1 MSHAHKDDLYVGPYR
16 LEKTLGKG
24 QTGLV
29 KLGVHC
35 VSGKRVAIKIV
46 NREKLSESVLM
57 KVEREIAIMKLIEH
71 PHVLGLYDVYEN
83 KKYLYLI
90 LEHVSGGELFDYLVK
105 KGRLTPKEARK
116 FFRQIISALDFC
128 HSHNICHRDL
138 KPENLLLDEK
148 SNIRV
153 ADFGMASL
161 QVEGS
166 MLETSCGSPHYAC
179 PEVIRG
185 EKYDGRKADVWSCGV
200 ILYALLV
207 GALPFDDDNLR
218 QLLEKV
224 KKGVF
229 HIPHFVPMDCQNLLR
244 GMIEVDSDKRLTLEE
259 VMRHSWVL
267 VDTIGQIELELPVA
281 QVVQTSIIPSV
292 EDLDPDV
299 LSTMNS
305 LQCFKDKEKLIS
317 ELLNAKHNTEKVVYF
332 LLLDRKLRNPSV
344 EDEVDVRHRS
354 ESADPP
360 RKRVDAVQFGGQ
372 ARLSLGNISE
382 GSPVASRRALKVQQV
397 RKASLSGSP
406 SSSPLSSPKLPRAG
420 RSTPSH
426 SPSATPPGSPSIQST
441 PWKSRLHTIKNSF
454 LGSPRFHRRKMQGE
468 ERGREGWKDREG
480 SGATSSKGGTNANG
494 GGANHPTVSDLITN
508 MLAPNEGDY
517 CSHMFSHNHNSGNAH
532 SNHHNNTPSK
542 AGYYGN
548 HSGSSDSSNG
558 GPPPSPPD
566 YKDVMTARN
575 GITPTRHGSNQ
586 PDSSS
591 KDIFSIGSR
600 ASVAGRDHLSPPPSP
615 NLSLRTNH
623 LAYRDREGAVYVSS
637 STASTQHSTPSP
649 QLPHRNI
656 PTPNLTTVNSPTTLR
671 DRDYIGSRVGSGNTV
686 QTGNTSSTAVKE
698 REYLLMRNS
707 ILGSPRFHRRNMPV
721 YQPEPIEM
729 DNLTVPTSDEITMTP
744 ESSPELAKR
753 SWFGGLMGM
762 EQEHHFVM
770 VREKSFSQVKADLVH
785 AFLSTCDLSHCVVS
799 TTTFRGEYRRG
810 GGSSMFSRNVRF
822 QVDISPAPGERD
834 AASATTFCLTFTL
847 VSGPS
852 RRFRRVCEHLQALMS
867 SPRGE
872 NHRKISTDSTVSYCS
887 ELVPASYCSSA
898 KENGDSDSHDR
909 DRKPPLPPR
918 NRDMTKPVSR
928 KALAENSNRDK
939 V

>member
-1 MSHAHKDDLYVGPYR
+1 MITAAQCS
-16 LEKTLGKG
+16 
-24 QTGLV
+24 
-29 KLGVHC
+29 
-35 VSGKRVAIKIV
+35 
-46 NREKLSESVLM
+46 
-57 KVEREIAIMKLIEH
+57 
-71 PHVLGLYDVYEN
+71 
-83 KKYLYLI
+83 
-90 LEHVSGGELFDYLVK
+90 
-105 KGRLTPKEARK
+105 
-116 FFRQIISALDFC
+116 
-128 HSHNICHRDL
+128 HRDL

-244 GMIEVDSDKRLTLEE
+244 GMIEVDSEKRLTLEE
-259 VMRHSWVL
+259 VMRHGWVL
-267 VDTIGQIELELPVA
+267 VGSKQDLEAELPMM
-281 QVVQTSIIPSV
+281 QIVQTSIIPSV

-305 LQCFKDKEKLIS
+305 LQCFKDKEKLVS

-344 EDEVDVRHRS
+344 EDDLEIRHRS

-360 RKRVDAVQFGGQ
+360 RKRVDAVQFSGQ
-372 ARLSLGNISE
+372 ARYDHCFCFVGGFVWFCGVVFVCFCGFVTPKGHSFSLTI
-382 GSPVASRRALKVQQV
+382 VVF
-397 RKASLSGSP
+397 
-406 SSSPLSSPKLPRAG
+406 SSPLSSPKLPRAG
-420 RSTPSH
+420 RATPSH
-426 SPSATPPGSPSIQST
+426 SPSATPPGSPSIQSSST

-454 LGSPRFHRRKMQGE
+454 LGSPRFHRRKMQ
-468 ERGREGWKDREG
+468 
-480 SGATSSKGGTNANG
+480 
-494 GGANHPTVSDLITN
+494 
-508 MLAPNEGDY
+508 
-517 CSHMFSHNHNSGNAH
+517 
-532 SNHHNNTPSK
+532 
-542 AGYYGN
+542 
-548 HSGSSDSSNG
+548 
-558 GPPPSPPD
+558 
-566 YKDVMTARN
+566 
-575 GITPTRHGSNQ
+575 
-586 PDSSS
+586 
-591 KDIFSIGSR
+591 
-600 ASVAGRDHLSPPPSP
+600 
-615 NLSLRTNH
+615 
-623 LAYRDREGAVYVSS
+623 
-637 STASTQHSTPSP
+637 
-649 QLPHRNI
+649 
-656 PTPNLTTVNSPTTLR
+656 
-671 DRDYIGSRVGSGNTV
+671 
-686 QTGNTSSTAVKE
+686 
-698 REYLLMRNS
+698 
-707 ILGSPRFHRRNMPV
+707 
-721 YQPEPIEM
+721 
-729 DNLTVPTSDEITMTP
+729 VPTSDEITMTP

-834 AASATTFCLTFTL
+834 TASATTFCLTFTL

-852 RRFRRVCEHLQALMS
+852 RRFRRVCEHLQTLMS

-898 KENGDSDSHDR
+898 KENGDADNHDR
-909 DRKPPLPPR
+909 ERKPPLPPR
-918 NRDMTKPVSR
+918 NRDMAKPPSR
-928 KALAENSNRDK
+928 KALAENLNRDK

>member
-1 MSHAHKDDLYVGPYR
+1 MSPVRAGGASMSQSHKDDLHVGPYR

-185 EKYDGRKADVWSCGV
+185 
-200 ILYALLV
+200 
-207 GALPFDDDNLR
+207 ALPFDDDNLR

-244 GMIEVDSDKRLTLEE
+244 GMVEVDSDKRLTTATLNVAVTIPNVESHSFTSGSKQDLEA
-259 VMRHSWVL
+259 
-267 VDTIGQIELELPVA
+267 ELPMM
-281 QVVQTSIIPSV
+281 QIVQTSIIPSV

-305 LQCFKDKEKLIS
+305 LQCFKDKEKLVA

-344 EDEVDVRHRS
+344 EDDLDVRHRS
-354 ESADPP
+354 ESGTHNSLSDPP
-360 RKRVDAVQFGGQ
+360 RKRVDAVQFSDQ

-382 GSPVASRRALKVQQV
+382 GSPVASRRALKVQQI
-397 RKASLSGSP
+397 KASLSSGGSP
-406 SSSPLSSPKLPRAG
+406 CSSPLSSPKLPRAAG
-420 RSTPSH
+420 RTTPTH
-426 SPSATPPGSPSIQST
+426 SPSATPPGSPSVQSSSSSSSSSSST

-454 LGSPRFHRRKMQGE
+454 LGSPRFHRRKLQ
-468 ERGREGWKDREG
+468 
-480 SGATSSKGGTNANG
+480 
-494 GGANHPTVSDLITN
+494 
-508 MLAPNEGDY
+508 
-517 CSHMFSHNHNSGNAH
+517 
-532 SNHHNNTPSK
+532 
-542 AGYYGN
+542 
-548 HSGSSDSSNG
+548 
-558 GPPPSPPD
+558 
-566 YKDVMTARN
+566 
-575 GITPTRHGSNQ
+575 
-586 PDSSS
+586 
-591 KDIFSIGSR
+591 
-600 ASVAGRDHLSPPPSP
+600 
-615 NLSLRTNH
+615 
-623 LAYRDREGAVYVSS
+623 
-637 STASTQHSTPSP
+637 
-649 QLPHRNI
+649 
-656 PTPNLTTVNSPTTLR
+656 
-671 DRDYIGSRVGSGNTV
+671 
-686 QTGNTSSTAVKE
+686 
-698 REYLLMRNS
+698 
-707 ILGSPRFHRRNMPV
+707 
-721 YQPEPIEM
+721 
-729 DNLTVPTSDEITMTP
+729 VPTADEINMTP

-770 VREKSFSQVKADLVH
+770 VREKNFSQVKADLVH

-852 RRFRRVCEHLQALMS
+852 RRFRRVCEHLQALIS

-887 ELVPASYCSSA
+887 ELVPASYCTPPSS
-898 KENGDSDSHDR
+898 KENGD
-909 DRKPPLPPR
+909 
-918 NRDMTKPVSR
+918 
-928 KALAENSNRDK
+928 
-939 V
+939 

>member
-1 MSHAHKDDLYVGPYR
+1 MSHSHKEELYVGPYR

-35 VSGKRVAIKIV
+35 MTGKRVAIKIV

-105 KGRLTPKEARK
+105 KGRLTPKEARR

-138 KPENLLLDEK
+138 KPENLLLDDK
-148 SNIRV
+148 NNIRV

-229 HIPHFVPMDCQNLLR
+229 HIPHFVPPDCQNLLR
-244 GMIEVDSDKRLTLEE
+244 GMIEVDPDKRLHLED
-259 VMRHSWVL
+259 VMRHPWAIAE
-267 VDTIGQIELELPVA
+267 TYGQIELELPVT

-305 LQCFKDKEKLIS
+305 LQCFKDKDKLVG
-317 ELLNAKHNTEKVVYF
+317 ELLSAKHNTEKVVYF

-344 EDEVDVRHRS
+344 EDDVDIRSRS

-360 RKRVDAVQFGGQ
+360 RKRVDAVQFNGQ

-382 GSPVASRRALKVQQV
+382 GSPVASRRGLAVQHA
-397 RKASLSGSP
+397 KASLSGSP
-406 SSSPLSSPKLPRAG
+406 NTSPLSSPKLPHRG
-420 RSTPSH
+420 TPTH
-426 SPSATPPGSPSIQST
+426 SPSATPPSSPGIQTT
-441 PWKSRLHTIKNSF
+441 PWKTRLHTIKNSF
-454 LGSPRFHRRKMQGE
+454 LGSPRFHRRKMQ
-468 ERGREGWKDREG
+468 
-480 SGATSSKGGTNANG
+480 
-494 GGANHPTVSDLITN
+494 
-508 MLAPNEGDY
+508 
-517 CSHMFSHNHNSGNAH
+517 
-532 SNHHNNTPSK
+532 
-542 AGYYGN
+542 
-548 HSGSSDSSNG
+548 
-558 GPPPSPPD
+558 
-566 YKDVMTARN
+566 
-575 GITPTRHGSNQ
+575 
-586 PDSSS
+586 
-591 KDIFSIGSR
+591 
-600 ASVAGRDHLSPPPSP
+600 
-615 NLSLRTNH
+615 
-623 LAYRDREGAVYVSS
+623 
-637 STASTQHSTPSP
+637 
-649 QLPHRNI
+649 
-656 PTPNLTTVNSPTTLR
+656 
-671 DRDYIGSRVGSGNTV
+671 
-686 QTGNTSSTAVKE
+686 
-698 REYLLMRNS
+698 
-707 ILGSPRFHRRNMPV
+707 
-721 YQPEPIEM
+721 
-729 DNLTVPTSDEITMTP
+729 VPTSDEISMTP
-744 ESSPELAKR
+744 DSSPEMAKR

-762 EQEHHFVM
+762 EQEHHFIM
-770 VREKSFSQVKADLVH
+770 VRDKTFSQVKADLVH
-785 AFLSTCDLSHCVVS
+785 AFLSTSDLSHSVVS
-799 TTTFRGEYRRG
+799 TTTFRAEYRRG
-810 GGSSMFSRNVRF
+810 GSSSMFSRNVRF
-822 QVDISPAPGERD
+822 QVDISAAPGERD
-834 AASATTFCLTFTL
+834 MTNATNFCLTYTL

-852 RRFRRVCEHLQALMS
+852 RRFRRVCEHLQALTS

-872 NHRKISTDSTVSYCS
+872 NNRKISTDSTASYSSEHASPSYCT
-887 ELVPASYCSSA
+887 P
-898 KENGDSDSHDR
+898 KENGDDDPVDKR
-909 DRKPPLPPR
+909 PPLPPR
-918 NRDMTKPVSR
+918 NRDSSKTR
-928 KALAENSNRDK
+928 KVLSENAQRDR